1 MNIVDDVLRSDW
13 RESLVLE
20 RPLRAV
26 VKNERFFSRWKAP
39 LYRNCHGRAR
49 WRAVLRR
56 RARVFRE
63 FLTQMLADYKIQAGR
78 FHVAGVSNGGISA
91 FTVAA
96 AYPQQFWSVTS
107 FSSLPA
113 G

>member
-1 MNIVDDVLRSDW
+1 LCTRI
-13 RESLVLE
+13 
-20 RPLRAV
+20 
-26 VKNERFFSRWKAP
+26 ERFGKLA
-39 LYRNCHGRAR
+39 
-49 WRAVLRR
+49 
-56 RARVFRE
+56 
-63 FLTQMLADYKIQAGR
+63 LADYKIQAGR